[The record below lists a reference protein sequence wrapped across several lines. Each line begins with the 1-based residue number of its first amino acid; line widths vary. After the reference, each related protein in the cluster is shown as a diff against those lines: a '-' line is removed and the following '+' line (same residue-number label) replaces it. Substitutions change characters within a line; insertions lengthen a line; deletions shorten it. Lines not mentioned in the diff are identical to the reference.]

1 MDSVT
6 ALENKD
12 YVKFLCVLIDKHL
25 TWKQHIDYNF
35 CKIRK
40 IIRPIARL
48 RHHVP
53 FKTFLE
59 IYSSLIFPYMYCGKA
74 AWGQGDAIKLVF

>member
-12 YVKFLCVLIDKHL
+12 YVKILGVLNQKHS
-25 TWKQHIDYNF
+25 TWKEHIDYNSS
-35 CKIRK
+35 K
-40 IIRPIARL
+40 IIKIIGPIARL

-53 FKTFLE
+53 FKPLLE
-59 IYSSLIFPYMYCGKA
+59 IYPSLVFPYIYCSIV
-74 AWGQGDAIKLVF
+74 AWGQVDAIKLVF